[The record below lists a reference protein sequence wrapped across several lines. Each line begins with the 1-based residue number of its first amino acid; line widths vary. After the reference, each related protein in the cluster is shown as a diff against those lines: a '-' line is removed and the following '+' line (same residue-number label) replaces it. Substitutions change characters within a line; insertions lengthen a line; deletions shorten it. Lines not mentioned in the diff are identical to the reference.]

1 MTDINHTLRSESVY
15 YAFRPNLLAQ
25 GSYTMFDIVHIV
37 HLYAAFIYGG
47 FLFVDNLFMAKMG
60 ETLSPDEAKKARE
73 AIMIHV
79 RKVVPW
85 ALLVAVGTGIYMFF
99 HVFGEI
105 RPEGMSS
112 FQILLSIKAFFGL
125 WLGFRGFNQKFFG
138 INPWVFKS
146 HLFPF
151 VLVIIIIFLSQAMFI
166 SI

>member
-1 MTDINHTLRSESVY
+1 
-15 YAFRPNLLAQ
+15 
-25 GSYTMFDIVHIV
+25 MFDIIHII
-37 HLYAAFIYGG
+37 HLYTAFIYGG
-47 FLFVDNLFMAKMG
+47 FLIVDNLFMSKMKQ
-60 ETLSPDEAKKARE
+60 TLTPEEAIKARE

-85 ALLVAVGTGIYMFF
+85 SLLIAVGTGIYMFIS
-99 HVFGEI
+99 VFGEI
-105 RPEGMSS
+105 GADGMSS

-151 VLVIIIIFLSQAMFI
+151 ILVLIIIFLSQAMFI
-166 SI
+166 SF